1 MKIRDTES
9 FLIVGA
15 GELGTAVVDA
25 LSAHIRKRRSGD
37 TIAVLLRPA
46 ASPSA
51 GRAQLLR
58 DLDTSGVT
66 VEYGDV
72 ATASVPELADLFGRY
87 DTVISCLGFA
97 AGAGIQV
104 KLAEAALSAQVRRY
118 LPWQFGVDYD
128 LIGRGSPQTLFD
140 EQLDVRDMLRSQEH
154 TDWRIV
160 STGMFTSFLFDPSF
174 GVVDLPSRTVHA
186 LGDWDTEV
194 TVTTPED
201 IGTLTAAV
209 LHAPPGATDKVV
221 HVAGDTLSYGRLAD
235 VVEDVLGTEV
245 RRVRWSTEHLDAELA
260 ADPQDSMKKYRA
272 VFARGVGVAWPKSAT
287 FNARNGIDTTTA
299 HEWARKNLAPA
310 LES

>member
-1 MKIRDTES
+1 MKARDTES

-15 GELGTAVVDA
+15 GELGTAVIDA
-25 LSAHIRKRRSGD
+25 LSAQIRNRRSGD
-37 TIAVLLRPA
+37 TIAVLLRPTS
-46 ASPSA
+46 SPSA

-58 DLDTSGVT
+58 ELTAAGAT

-72 ATASVPELADLFGRY
+72 ATTPAPELADLFGRY
-87 DTVISCLGFA
+87 DTVVSCLGFA
-97 AGAGIQV
+97 AGAGTQV
-104 KLAEAALSAQVRRY
+104 TLAEAALSARVGRY

-140 EQLDVRDMLRSQEH
+140 EQLDVRDMLRSQNH
-154 TDWRIV
+154 TDWRII
-160 STGMFTSFLFDPSF
+160 STGMFTSFLFDPAF

-209 LHAPPGATDKVV
+209 LHAPPSAADKVV
-221 HVAGDTLSYGRLAD
+221 YVAGDTLSYGRLAD

-245 RRVRWSTEHLDAELA
+245 NRVRWSIEHLDADLA
-260 ADPQDSMKKYRA
+260 TDPQDPMKKYRA

-287 FNARNGIDTTTA
+287 FNARNGIETTTA
-299 HEWARKNLAPA
+299 LEWATNNLGPPTAP
-310 LES
+310 